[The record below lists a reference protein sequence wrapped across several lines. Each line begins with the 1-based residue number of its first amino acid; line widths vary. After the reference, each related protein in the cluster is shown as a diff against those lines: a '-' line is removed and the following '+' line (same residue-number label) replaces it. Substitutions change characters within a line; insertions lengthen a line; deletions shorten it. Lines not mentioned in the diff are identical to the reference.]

1 CTPIRFGGRQLGVL
15 YVDSRRVG
23 SPLSEKDLA
32 LLSAFAALAGS
43 ALENAR
49 LIGDLKHKSELL
61 AHMAHEFRSPLNGI
75 AGYAPFARIEPSRVV
90 RGLEV
95 ISSLAA
101 RLSKI
106 VDRTLELSRTEAGA
120 LNLPRE
126 VVDLAKVAETAVEG
140 LGPIATM
147 KSIAV
152 VIAADPLAP
161 KVLGDFDRLV
171 QVITNLIC

>member
-1 CTPIRFGGRQLGVL
+1 
-15 YVDSRRVG
+15 
-23 SPLSEKDLA
+23 
-32 LLSAFAALAGS
+32 
-43 ALENAR
+43 
-49 LIGDLKHKSELL
+49 
-61 AHMAHEFRSPLNGI
+61 SPLNGI
-75 AGYAPFARIEPSRVV
+75 AGYAQFARIEPSRVV

-171 QVITNLIC
+171 QVITNLVGNAIQYSEPGTAIEVRIGRGEPLPARPAPRIEVEGAPIEQLRPKSRESAFALVIDRGAGSAPADPPRR